1 MSEPETETPF
11 RLPPCLLTEPKNLRY
26 IHFFYLYEYVYL
38 IFSVFPARI
47 RNGATNSLPD
57 SFLSPPPGL
66 EQSFSSTPTPGS
78 PTNRKGSNPAAFRIK
93 LKAFPCYPCSGYNL
107 GISVVDPLVIRE
119 EQRSYETGNYAFNN
133 KFWQNLKF
141 KWQNYWFKWQNYWFK
156 WQNYWFKWQNYWFK
170 WQNYIFK
177 WPNYWFK
184 WQNYWF
190 KWQNYGFKWQN
201 YWFKWQNYIFKWQ
214 NYWFTK
220 CNYKVI
226 VPVYAV
232 CYINVRLRR
241 YVLYVV

>member
-1 MSEPETETPF
+1 MCLQSQHGRSLRPPLPPEPGKDQKRKQIGHVAYRKSTSRGMSEPETETPF

-133 KFWQNLKF
+133 KFWQNF
-141 KWQNYWFKWQNYWFK
+141 
-156 WQNYWFKWQNYWFK
+156 
-170 WQNYIFK
+170 
-177 WPNYWFK
+177 
-184 WQNYWF
+184 
-190 KWQNYGFKWQN
+190 
-201 YWFKWQNYIFKWQ
+201 
-214 NYWFTK
+214 
-220 CNYKVI
+220 
-226 VPVYAV
+226 
-232 CYINVRLRR
+232 
-241 YVLYVV
+241 